1 MLMPTCLI
9 CLPLNSHK
17 IEVAKERFDHLKEIK
32 LADSS
37 RCNLD
42 LKVNINFIFDLF
54 VRGDS
59 GPIALLTKVGY
70 VLSVPNDEVTNNI
83 HSNLISSYLIKI
95 QSNFLSENENLQS
108 AMKIFWANETRNFRN

>member
-42 LKVNINFIFDLF
+42 LKVNITFIFDLF